1 MKPSHPNGQTN
12 IVKENNMVARRN
24 AGITGPG
31 GTNVDPFYN
40 RPPVKLPTKVDLQN
54 MPIKTWG
61 AGDPDYIKKMIAS
74 GKSKPVKR
82 K

>member
-1 MKPSHPNGQTN
+1 MA
-12 IVKENNMVARRN
+12 ARKN

-61 AGDPDYIKKMIAS
+61 AGDPDYIKKMKT
-74 GKSKPVKR
+74 GKGKPLPKR
-82 K
+82 